1 VPEAVPDRKPDA
13 AFGRRLSPR
22 EAQVLEMTS
31 LGLTN
36 REMAARL
43 SVTPHAVKF
52 HLSSIYRKL
61 GVTNRTEAAVV
72 YLRQRAAALG

>member
-1 VPEAVPDRKPDA
+1 MAV
-13 AFGRRLSPR
+13 
-22 EAQVLEMTS
+22 

-36 REMAARL
+36 GEIARRL

-61 GVTNRTEAAVV
+61 GVTNRTEAAVA
-72 YLRQRAAALG
+72 YLRSTAGGTGSL